1 MEDKSSVL
9 LQTRGFGKILL
20 LGKALSHF
28 VAYHLHTL
36 LLTIAFKIF
45 FLSKTL
51 APQMRYELKPPK
63 ESLEGPKSLI
73 LVLGG
78 ALRMQRRGAHRELCN
93 EV

>member
-36 LLTIAFKIF
+36 LLTIAFKIIF
-45 FLSKTL
+45 FEQNLGTSNAIWAQATKG
-51 APQMRYELKPPK
+51 KSGGPK
-63 ESLEGPKSLI
+63 ESHFGVGRSSEDAEK
-73 LVLGG
+73 GG
-78 ALRMQRRGAHRELCN
+78 TSRAL
-93 EV
+93 